1 MLFFILSDVFF
12 SFFFSSRR
20 RHTRCAL
27 VTGVQTCAL
36 PILFN
41 AQAAREESLFPY
53 RHHNYLFNQ
62 MRGAQSQMPAF
73 LINIHRVS
81 NVAEAEAYV
90 ERIRGMGPVTDALIA
105 QSAEPDKMGIQPPQ
119 WIYAYV
125 ISEVDNPPKPQTS
138 MYPKHTTNDGH

>member
-90 ERIRGMGPVTDALIA
+90 ERIRGMGPVIDALTA
-105 QSAEPDKMGIQPPQ
+105 QSAERVKMGIQPPK
-119 WIYAYV
+119 WVYAYV
-125 ISEVDNPPKPQTS
+125 IRSDERRVGKE
-138 MYPKHTTNDGH
+138 